1 MEKEAGREA
10 PDWVPQSQE
19 LDQANG
25 RSFFIRPA
33 VPCKLS
39 LACSVQGT
47 SAWPW
52 DLKAGEE
59 AREAK
64 NGHRSFGQLSP
75 ECGNEHLG
83 GVDTQGGLE
92 S

>member
-1 MEKEAGREA
+1 MTRHEVMKGAEADRQARLREGFRFRSLPEGKDGAEEKEAGREA

-19 LDQANG
+19 LDRADG

-52 DLKAGEE
+52 
-59 AREAK
+59 
-64 NGHRSFGQLSP
+64 
-75 ECGNEHLG
+75 
-83 GVDTQGGLE
+83 GL
-92 S
+92 